1 MRRFADQLHRPA
13 TGTSGHRVPTIAP
26 SRQGRSD
33 TPLAEERAR
42 AQNERERFDGGLPVL
57 QLRGWC
63 LGLAA
68 VAVTACARPSPN
80 PAGGARDSRAAST
93 DASRI
98 PARLADSTF
107 WRMVTEFSEPG
118 GFFRSDNFVSNET
131 SFMYVIPELQRTTQ
145 PGGVYLGVAPDQNF
159 TYLIALKPR
168 IAFIVDIR
176 RQNMIHHLMY
186 KAMIEMSADRA
197 GFMSMLFARARPAGL
212 DAESTPEQLFNAYAT
227 ASPDTLLYAKNL
239 AAITDWLT
247 KRHGFGLTANDL
259 QMLDYVYRAFA
270 TAGPDI
276 TYAFPSGGGRGFG
289 RWPTYAQLMLESD
302 GQGKNRS
309 YLANET
315 NFRALKELQT
325 NNLLVPLV
333 GNFSGEKT
341 LRTVGKYLKDR
352 GATVTAFYTSNV
364 EQYLFQQGDD
374 WQRFYTNV
382 AALPLDSS
390 STFIRSLSNGNGFR
404 PGSPNSRSVQ
414 LLSSMMET
422 LKAVQDGRVQT
433 YYDMIQLAK

>member
-1 MRRFADQLHRPA
+1 MACGRAAAGPA
-13 TGTSGHRVPTIAP
+13 
-26 SRQGRSD
+26 
-33 TPLAEERAR
+33 
-42 AQNERERFDGGLPVL
+42 
-57 QLRGWC
+57 
-63 LGLAA
+63 
-68 VAVTACARPSPN
+68 
-80 PAGGARDSRAAST
+80 AGGAQLVPSADGAMSPAAP
-93 DASRI
+93 SRI
-98 PARLADSTF
+98 PASLSDADF
-107 WRMVTEFSEPG
+107 WRLITELSEPG

-186 KAMIEMSADRA
+186 KAMIEMSDDRA
-197 GFMSMLFARARPAGL
+197 GFMSMLFARAQPAGL
-212 DAESTPEQLFNAYAT
+212 QADATPEALFNAFSAV
-227 ASPDTLLYAKNL
+227 SPDTVRYAKSL
-239 AAITDWLT
+239 GLVTDWLT
-247 KRHGFGLTANDL
+247 KRHGFTLTANDL

-276 TYAFPSGGGRGFG
+276 TYAFPNGGGRGFG
-289 RWPTYAQLMLESD
+289 RWPSYAQLMLESD
-302 GQGKNRS
+302 GQGNNRS
-309 YLANET
+309 YLASET

-325 NNLLVPLV
+325 NNLLIPLV
-333 GNFSGEKT
+333 GNFSGDKT
-341 LRTVGKYLKDR
+341 LRTVGRYLKDR

-374 WQRFYTNV
+374 WQRFYNNV
-382 AALPLDSS
+382 ATLPLDSS

-414 LLSSMMET
+414 LLSSMLET
-422 LKAVQDGRVQT
+422 IKAVQDGRVQT